1 MIRKN
6 SLMQSGGG
14 YITPHRSPQRGDRT
28 AHKHSEKKFS
38 TALDETRQI
47 LTNSQHQWIQPTDL
61 DQNDFKNEL
70 QFPQTQTK
78 TPINPDKFNKY
89 ECMKDMKNIY
99 TDIHDKIDEIQAIF
113 TSETQKHKRA
123 LLKQFKEK
131 LHEIACQK
139 QPEGDAEVEVEAAYW
154 IKKYKAIK
162 KNITS
167 AYLEVER
174 LHTLNEA
181 IASELERKAKDI
193 EEINEERSSLE
204 KQFNETRFENSQLL
218 ESLQQQQQNCS
229 EVQKKTI
236 QYRQRSYSPLFSQT
250 IHSIQSESNISPS
263 SHQNDSYSVPSRQQ
277 RTIQR
282 HIQLMQ
288 NGQLQQQQQNNQR
301 SLSEQL
307 QYYQK
312 ELAKQRSRFT
322 AIRQQHVDSDSER
335 RSLMELMRLCV
346 NDIHFES
353 EDNRV
358 GQNDTKLSSSGSQS
372 LLKLESRQQYLSDIQ
387 YQQEQN
393 ELEYSTS
400 ELPLITDNNNID
412 SVIPMNLEIL
422 MRRRKEVIQKKE
434 EDKQKHRGEE
444 TQSIISGIRSNNNA
458 TNPLATF
465 YARSTNLYRISQKD
479 G

>member
-6 SLMQSGGG
+6 SLMQSDGG

-28 AHKHSEKKFS
+28 AHKHSEMKFS
-38 TALDETRQI
+38 TELKETRQI
-47 LTNSQHQWIQPTDL
+47 LTNSQHQWTQPTDL

-70 QFPQTQTK
+70 QFPQSQTNK
-78 TPINPDKFNKY
+78 PINSDKFNKY

-99 TDIHDKIDEIQAIF
+99 TDIHEKIDEIQAIF

-139 QPEGDAEVEVEAAYW
+139 QPEGDVEVEVEAAYW

-162 KNITS
+162 KIQH
-167 AYLEVER
+167 
-174 LHTLNEA
+174 LHIWRQNDCTHSMKQSHQNQKGKPKTLKRQMKNA
-181 IASELERKAKDI
+181 HH
-193 EEINEERSSLE
+193 
-204 KQFNETRFENSQLL
+204 
-218 ESLQQQQQNCS
+218 
-229 EVQKKTI
+229 
-236 QYRQRSYSPLFSQT
+236 QRSNLMILAWKTVNYSKVSNNNNRIALNQT
-250 IHSIQSESNISPS
+250 IHSNQSEKNISPS

-288 NGQLQQQQQNNQR
+288 NGQQQQNNQR

-372 LLKLESRQQYLSDIQ
+372 LLKLESRQHDS
-387 YQQEQN
+387 N
-393 ELEYSTS
+393 ESGDTYEKK
-400 ELPLITDNNNID
+400 ERGNIK
-412 SVIPMNLEIL
+412 E
-422 MRRRKEVIQKKE
+422 RRRSQI
-434 EDKQKHRGEE
+434 
-444 TQSIISGIRSNNNA
+444 GI
-458 TNPLATF
+458 TT
-465 YARSTNLYRISQKD
+465 
-479 G
+479 